1 MSAARS
7 SLPPWLRAAPALLR
21 VGLLEAFA
29 YRAEFI
35 VWMLSTTMPF
45 IMLALMS
52 AVTREGTIAG
62 FDQPAFT
69 AYYMATLLVRH
80 LTGSWVVWQM
90 VMEIRQGTLA
100 LKLVR
105 PLHPLWFYFL
115 EAVSTTFFRSL
126 ISVPLIALAFVLLGA
141 GGRLVTDPALLG
153 CAALGIAG
161 AWILN
166 FTLSAAIGT
175 LGLYIESSVA
185 VWDLWI
191 GCFMIFS
198 GYLLPIELFPPWLAS
213 AARSMPFPYLQ
224 ALPVEIMTGRH
235 DLTHAL
241 SLLLRQAGWA
251 AGSVALLL
259 LLWRRGVR
267 RFAAYG
273 G

>member
-1 MSAARS
+1 VSR
-7 SLPPWLRAAPALLR
+7 LPPWLRAAPALLR

-52 AVTREGTIAG
+52 AVAREGAIAG
-62 FDQPAFT
+62 FDGPAFT

-115 EAVSTTFFRSL
+115 EQVSTTFFRSL
-126 ISVPLIALAFVLLGA
+126 ISVPLIVLAFFLLGA
-141 GGRLVTDPALLG
+141 GGRIVDDGALLG
-153 CAALGIAG
+153 CAAVAIAG
-161 AWILN
+161 AWVLN
-166 FTLSAAIGT
+166 FALSATIGT

-213 AARSMPFPYLQ
+213 AARAMPFPYLQ
-224 ALPVEIMTGRH
+224 SLPVEIMTGRH
-235 DLTHAL
+235 DLSRAL
-241 SLLLRQAGWA
+241 ALLERQGLWAVGAVTLLL
-251 AGSVALLL
+251 V
-259 LLWRRGVR
+259 LWRRGVR

>member
-1 MSAARS
+1 MK
-7 SLPPWLRAAPALLR
+7 LPPWLRASPAILR

-52 AVTREGTIAG
+52 AVARESPIAG
-62 FDQPAFT
+62 FDGAGFT

-115 EAVSTTFFRSL
+115 EAVATTFFRSL
-126 ISVPLIALAFVLLGA
+126 ISVPLIVLAFWLMGA
-141 GGRLVTDPALLG
+141 GGRLVTDPSLIACALV
-153 CAALGIAG
+153 AIAG

-213 AARSMPFPYLQ
+213 AARAMPFPYLQ

-235 DLTHAL
+235 DLAHAL
-241 SLLLRQAGWA
+241 ALLARQGLWA
-251 AGSVALLL
+251 AGSVTLLG